1 MIKKMRKTIIPILS
15 SIVLILISAC
25 SDMNE
30 LHDKYLKDGETIYIA
45 KFDSM
50 YLYPGRER
58 VMMKYWLS
66 DPKAKKCVI
75 KWALGNDSI
84 IKDIDVT
91 PLDKPGYLFI
101 ENLNEGS
108 VSFDIINRDKEFK
121 FASVKDS
128 YTLTVYGDNFQ
139 ATLLN
144 VSIKNLKYSSS
155 KSELRYTW
163 AGDYDNTIGY
173 QLKYT
178 DKMGTPID
186 TLLSVVN
193 RNVVLKQFPSGGS
206 FEYRTLYLP
215 EPTAIDTFYTDYRK
229 VVIP

>member
-1 MIKKMRKTIIPILS
+1 MKTIIITILS
-15 SIVLILISAC
+15 SIILIFASAC
-25 SDMNE
+25 SDINE
-30 LHDKYLKDGETIYIA
+30 LHDKYLINGETIYIA

-58 VMMKYWLS
+58 VMLEYWLS
-66 DPKAKKCVI
+66 DPKAKKCEI

-84 IKDIDVT
+84 IKDIHIT
-91 PLDKPGYLFI
+91 PLNQPDYLFI
-101 ENLNEGS
+101 DNLNEGS
-108 VSFDIINRDKEFK
+108 ISFDIINRDQNFK
-121 FASVKDS
+121 YASVKDS

-139 ATLLN
+139 ATLIN
-144 VSIKNLKYSSS
+144 VAIRNLKYNAT
-155 KSELRYTW
+155 KSEVSYTW
-163 AGDYDNTIGY
+163 SGNYDNTIGY

-178 DKMGTPID
+178 DKMGASID
-186 TLLSVVN
+186 TILPIAN
-193 RNVVLKQFPSGGS
+193 RNIVLKQFPPNGS

>member
-1 MIKKMRKTIIPILS
+1 MKTKITTILS
-15 SIVLILISAC
+15 VIILILVSAC

-30 LHDKYLKDGETIYIA
+30 LHDKYLINGETIYIA

-58 VMMKYWLS
+58 AMLKYWLS
-66 DPKAKKCVI
+66 DPKAQKCVI
-75 KWALGNDSI
+75 KWALGTDSI
-84 IKDIDVT
+84 IKDIHVT
-91 PLDKPGYLFI
+91 PLNQPGYLFI

-108 VSFDIINRDKEFK
+108 ISFDIINRDANYK

-144 VSIKNLKYSSS
+144 VSIKNLKYNTL
-155 KSELRYTW
+155 KSEISYTW
-163 AGDYDNTIGY
+163 SGSYDNSIGY

-178 DKMGTPID
+178 NNLGISVD
-186 TLLSVVN
+186 TLLSEAN
-193 RNVVLKQFPSGGS
+193 RNIILKQFPAGGS

-215 EPTAIDTFYTDYRK
+215 EPAAIDTFYTDFKK
-229 VVIP
+229 VVVP